1 MKIELIIIITK
12 TLILLECTTP
22 KMGAE
27 DRTYQNLKKIG
38 YMFFKRS
45 IFIMNQTITRHYY
58 YYTSISFETNV

>member
-45 IFIMNQTITRHYY
+45 IFIMN
-58 YYTSISFETNV
+58 